1 MEAKTRNNYTQLAC
15 KHHAGCR
22 CTDKKTSG
30 TVLTSRDV
38 IGHFK
43 TTTRMRMTTKL
54 LTAFLILLFGFG
66 QNTISESKS
75 IVNPKTGNFEISFS
89 DFIKKIALVELPLK
103 TTCDQELECL
113 HLDFSQS
120 VINQF
125 GPENSKIFG
134 KLSENKNFAAIIYLY
149 PADIVLPIIQTTD
162 RNGKKISVLSLFDSY
177 CGEDEFSWSTARAQV
192 NTDLT
197 ILLSDS
203 TITYERDSKGEI
215 VGSTRKSVVR
225 NRSFYIN
232 DKGEILEKK

>member
-1 MEAKTRNNYTQLAC
+1 
-15 KHHAGCR
+15 
-22 CTDKKTSG
+22 
-30 TVLTSRDV
+30 
-38 IGHFK
+38 
-43 TTTRMRMTTKL
+43 MTTKL

-66 QNTISESKS
+66 QSTISESKS
-75 IVNPKTGNFEISFS
+75 IVKPKTGNYEISFS
-89 DFIKKIALVELPLK
+89 DFIKKIAQVELPLK
-103 TTCDQELECL
+103 TTCDQELESL
-113 HLDFSQS
+113 QLDFSQS
-120 VINQF
+120 VINHF

-149 PADIVLPIIQTTD
+149 PADLVLPIIQTTD

-177 CGEDEFSWSTARAQV
+177 CGEDEFSWSTAKAQV
-192 NTDLT
+192 TTDLT

-203 TITYERDSKGEI
+203 TITYERDSKREI

>member
-1 MEAKTRNNYTQLAC
+1 MA
-15 KHHAGCR
+15 
-22 CTDKKTSG
+22 
-30 TVLTSRDV
+30 
-38 IGHFK
+38 
-43 TTTRMRMTTKL
+43 TKL
-54 LTAFLILLFGFG
+54 LIVFLIILFGFG

-75 IVNPKTGNFEISFS
+75 IVNPKTGNYEISFS
-89 DFIKKIALVELPLK
+89 DFIKKITQVELPLI
-103 TTCDQELECL
+103 TTCDQELESL
-113 HLDFSQS
+113 QLDFSQS

-192 NTDLT
+192 TTDMS

-203 TITYERDSKGEI
+203 TITYKRDSKGEI
-215 VGSTRKSVVR
+215 VDSTRKTVVR

-232 DKGEILEKK
+232 EKGEILEKK

>member
-1 MEAKTRNNYTQLAC
+1 
-15 KHHAGCR
+15 
-22 CTDKKTSG
+22 
-30 TVLTSRDV
+30 
-38 IGHFK
+38 
-43 TTTRMRMTTKL
+43 MTTKL
-54 LTAFLILLFGFG
+54 LTSFLILLFVFG
-66 QNTISESKS
+66 QSKISESES
-75 IVNPKTGNFEISFS
+75 IVKPKTGNHEISFS
-89 DFIKKIALVELPLK
+89 DFIEKIPQVKLPLK
-103 TTCDQELECL
+103 TTCDQELESL
-113 HLDFSQS
+113 QLDFSQS
-120 VINQF
+120 VINNF
-125 GPENSKIFG
+125 GPESSKIFG

-215 VGSTRKSVVR
+215 VGSNRKSVVR

-232 DKGEILEKK
+232 DTGEILEKK

>member
-1 MEAKTRNNYTQLAC
+1 M
-15 KHHAGCR
+15 
-22 CTDKKTSG
+22 
-30 TVLTSRDV
+30 
-38 IGHFK
+38 
-43 TTTRMRMTTKL
+43 
-54 LTAFLILLFGFG
+54 
-66 QNTISESKS
+66 
-75 IVNPKTGNFEISFS
+75 
-89 DFIKKIALVELPLK
+89 
-103 TTCDQELECL
+103 
-113 HLDFSQS
+113 
-120 VINQF
+120 
-125 GPENSKIFG
+125 
-134 KLSENKNFAAIIYLY
+134 Y

-215 VGSTRKSVVR
+215 VRSTRKSVVR